1 MADVSMKSANE
12 AGFERFSSPKTCP
25 SCGQKS
31 FRHSVFRK
39 HIHRCCPDLLMI
51 SKHTHSADGTAHF
64 ESERDV
70 EEWLRAARAKELE
83 LHKKALD
90 IAFRQRDED
99 DNPIRQGPEEIA
111 RAIGAIDVSRAQKLL
126 KSAMK
131 AIPLAADYDP
141 IDVIYDDE
149 HIIGLNKPPF
159 VITAPKHRYTGGSLV
174 NRVIGNMGIEPLV
187 VHRLDMNTT
196 GVVIFAK
203 SSKAASL
210 LHKQFREK
218 IPQKTYLALVLGTP
232 DWTTTT
238 VDAPIGES
246 AIEKVARAITED
258 GKPAVTDFKVLASSQ
273 HADFSS
279 YKASPCIDPETEQ
292 RYRSCRTCSL
302 IECRPRTGKT
312 HQIRVHLAHLGHCIL
327 GDDLYGITGPCISRH
342 ALHAAKLSLKH
353 PSHDNDAFQVEAP
366 LPEDFQSA
374 MKALGFHAMAP

>member
-1 MADVSMKSANE
+1 M
-12 AGFERFSSPKTCP
+12 
-25 SCGQKS
+25 
-31 FRHSVFRK
+31 
-39 HIHRCCPDLLMI
+39 
-51 SKHTHSADGTAHF
+51 
-64 ESERDV
+64 RDCICMFV
-70 EEWLRAARAKELE
+70 Q
-83 LHKKALD
+83 LD

-159 VITAPKHRYTGGSLV
+159 VITAPKHRYIGGSLV

-246 AIEKVARAITED
+246 AIEKYVYILIYAME
-258 GKPAVTDFKVLASSQ
+258 GYLAQ
-273 HADFSS
+273 N
-279 YKASPCIDPETEQ
+279 
-292 RYRSCRTCSL
+292 SCLDCL
-302 IECRPRTGKT
+302 
-312 HQIRVHLAHLGHCIL
+312 LAG
-327 GDDLYGITGPCISRH
+327 
-342 ALHAAKLSLKH
+342 
-353 PSHDNDAFQVEAP
+353 
-366 LPEDFQSA
+366 LPEQSQR
-374 MKALGFHAMAP
+374 MANQLSRISKSLPRHSMPILAPTNLHRA